1 MLKGHRPRA
10 RMPKARML
18 RIPATAFALRS
29 LAFVVLIVAS
39 AAIFLFMPQAPTIA
53 VIMAITEFVS
63 YDVAVPEL
71 AQLRLSGYALTYES
85 ASDSLLGKN
94 LASPT
99 TKKPLCLTGILTPNV
114 GTRVSYKRL
123 DTGPIVAVIERTDGK
138 PAATFSITG
147 ADAPAALQKASWIR
161 LEASTSDDDKGA
173 CSGKPSLRLPVYG
186 SSRIGTPLRP
196 ESAGEE
202 SSSGVLIEGTIDL
215 YAKTVELKHLNEG
228 ANRIYPTTVVQMDI
242 PPGAEL
248 SQFVEK
254 GEAPVPWAGF
264 VKPNPDLA
272 LDVRITTPASRIQ
285 ILRPGIGIQPETLST
300 SLFAQIAND
309 PVILSLQVFAVLL
322 FSVFQAASSWIV
334 ARQAK
339 FVAEE
344 SAVEAEAAERTAA
357 AVEAVATKESAEKE
371 TAPKSPDSA
380 KTGG

>member
-1 MLKGHRPRA
+1 MLKRHRPHA
-10 RMPKARML
+10 HMPKMRMM

-29 LAFVVLIVAS
+29 FAFVALIAAS
-39 AAIFLFMPQAPTIA
+39 AAIFLVMPQAPTIA

-99 TKKPLCLTGILTPNV
+99 AKKPLCLTGLLTPNV
-114 GTRVSYKRL
+114 GTRVSYKRI
-123 DTGPIVAVIERTDGK
+123 DTGPIVAVIERADGK
-138 PAATFSITG
+138 PAATFSLSG
-147 ADAPAALQKASWIR
+147 AEAPAALQKASWIR
-161 LEASTSDDDKGA
+161 LEASTDPDDKGA
-173 CSGKPSLRLPVYG
+173 CGGKPSLRLPVYG
-186 SSRIGTPLRP
+186 PSRIGTPLRP
-196 ESAGEE
+196 ESVGEE

-254 GEAPVPWAGF
+254 GEHAVPWAGF

-272 LDVRITTPASRIQ
+272 LDARITTPANRIQ
-285 ILRPGIGIQPETLST
+285 ILRPGIGIEPETLST
-300 SLFAQIAND
+300 SLFAQIVND
-309 PVILSLQVFAVLL
+309 PVILSLQVFAVLI
-322 FSVFQAASSWIV
+322 FSIFQAASSWIV

-339 FVAEE
+339 VVAEE
-344 SAVEAEAAERTAA
+344 SANEAKAAEREAA
-357 AVEAVATKESAEKE
+357 AIEAAVNQDVMKQAAARPPDNEKKE
-371 TAPKSPDSA
+371 D
-380 KTGG
+380 